1 MIKPRITN
9 KTAIC
14 AQSPIAVLTMPV
26 LCSAFVIL
34 KLVRQVY
41 YRQESD
47 FRNPG
52 SIFMEESMKTL

>member
-14 AQSPIAVLTMPV
+14 AQAPIAVLTMPV

-52 SIFMEESMKTL
+52 SIYIEKCLR